1 MKKQITPTEATEA
14 GYRALTTPYNTK
26 ERWMIDAVLA
36 DMLRGNTDAVE
47 VQEATGTEVWR
58 KNLIIAH
65 PQALNIRAK
74 QA

>member
-1 MKKQITPTEATEA
+1 
-14 GYRALTTPYNTK
+14 
-26 ERWMIDAVLA
+26 MIDAVLA

-65 PQALNIRAK
+65 PQALNLRAK